1 LDVEGLAERSE
12 RLLSHMRDVGYSEG
26 YVDQVAR
33 EVRWLAR
40 NGGRY
45 KDFGEACA
53 AREAESGSEVTRKS
67 RRVSMGIVAAFE
79 TSGELPEFG
88 RSSPLR
94 SRSSYSR
101 LLPGMAGVVDAYL
114 SHARAAGVS
123 DGTAAHYASVASS
136 FLLDMQFRGRGSL
149 AEVTEADVLDR
160 FTDDDGGPAVSQA
173 TSLQLVAVLEAVLE
187 ADLGPLSAEAGR
199 VAAYVPRV
207 CARHRVIDYLSPDEV
222 SAIRSAL
229 SDATNGL
236 RLRDRAMVTVLL
248 QTGLRSSD
256 VCDLELGDVD
266 FERRR

>member
-149 AEVTEADVLDR
+149 AEVTEEDDFDATWMRSDEAMEGLLFLNHLSATIATEIQEIIYNSGHARGTSYKDCMELAKQMRACQYADGSWQAV
-160 FTDDDGGPAVSQA
+160 PAIKKRQD
-173 TSLQLVAVLEAVLE
+173 LCD
-187 ADLGPLSAEAGR
+187 DLGLDPYDLSLLEMDPL
-199 VAAYVPRV
+199 
-207 CARHRVIDYLSPDEV
+207 
-222 SAIRSAL
+222 
-229 SDATNGL
+229 
-236 RLRDRAMVTVLL
+236 
-248 QTGLRSSD
+248 
-256 VCDLELGDVD
+256 
-266 FERRR
+266 